1 MKFNQGNFHNFQ
13 MNMNMNMFTQN
24 VMPMSQR
31 SNINQNVMTNN
42 QNLNMVTQNVM
53 PMSQRSNINQNV
65 MTNSQNRNMFN
76 QNVMPMNQRSNINQN
91 VIANSQNRSIFN
103 QNVMPMNQRNNINQN
118 VMANNQ
124 NRNMFNQNV
133 MPMNQRS
140 NINQNLINNQNMN
153 MMTNNNQ
160 NFKNFENNNKGMN
173 IINDFPQKNMA
184 NNNIKTNNSNNNN
197 NNSNLQH
204 LKKQLLKNSL
214 SLKDPFK
221 IQMSIA
227 LGLNNNKPYEHY
239 VQGGNKVPD
248 FMTQSSNENPN
259 GIEFDDKI
267 NIVFVVM
274 KGHNHNRL
282 FNKNDTIG
290 EMLLKAIKSFGLQE
304 YHLNYIYFLFNAV
317 NLKTINQNLTLM
329 QYGIKNGSKITVLD
343 LKDIIGA

>member
-1 MKFNQGNFHNFQ
+1 MKFNQGNFPKFQ

-31 SNINQNVMTNN
+31 NNINQNLMTNN
-42 QNLNMVTQNVM
+42 QNLNMFT
-53 PMSQRSNINQNV
+53 
-65 MTNSQNRNMFN
+65 

-91 VIANSQNRSIFN
+91 VMANSQNRD
-103 QNVMPMNQRNNINQN
+103 
-118 VMANNQ
+118 
-124 NRNMFNQNV
+124 MFNQNV
-133 MPMNQRS
+133 MPTNQRS
-140 NINQNLINNQNMN
+140 NINKNLINNQNMNMN

-173 IINDFPQKNMA
+173 IRNDFPQKNMA
-184 NNNIKTNNSNNNN
+184 NNNIKTNNSNNN

-259 GIEFDDKI
+259 EIEFDDKI

-317 NLKTINQNLTLM
+317 NLKTINQNITLM
-329 QYGIKNGSKITVLD
+329 QFGIKNGSRITVLD